1 MSQGDTKFFL
11 AKLQHSK
18 LDIWPKRCFL
28 DPFEASN
35 GDTLSNVFFQNVI
48 LRCAMGGCM

>member
-1 MSQGDTKFFL
+1 
-11 AKLQHSK
+11 LQHSK

-35 GDTLSNVFFQNVI
+35 GDTLSKNKFQNVI
-48 LRCAMGGCM
+48 